1 MTLRECY
8 AALGGDYDDALGR
21 LRSEKLVNK
30 FVLRFLDDESYGLL
44 CASMEAKNYAEAFRA
59 AHTIKGI
66 CSNLSFTML
75 GRSSSELSAALR
87 NGYTPEADALT
98 ERVKEEYRRTEA
110 AIRAYRE
117 AAGG

>member
-8 AALGGDYDDALGR
+8 AALGGDYDDAMGR

-30 FVLRFLDDESYGLL
+30 FVLRFLDDKSYDLL
-44 CASMEAKNYAEAFRA
+44 CASMEAKDYEEAFRA

-66 CSNLSFTML
+66 CSNLAFTAL
-75 GRSSSELSAALR
+75 GKSSSELCEALR
-87 NGYTPEADALT
+87 HGYTPGADALA
-98 ERVKEEYRRTEA
+98 EQVKEAHRQTAA

-117 AAGG
+117 AAGE

>member
-30 FVLRFLDDESYGLL
+30 FVLRFLDDKSCELL
-44 CASMEAKNYAEAFRA
+44 CASMEEKNYEEAFRA

-66 CSNLSFTML
+66 CSNLSFTVL
-75 GRSSSELSAALR
+75 GQSSSELSEALR
-87 NGYTPEADALT
+87 YGYTPEADALA
-98 ERVKEEYRRTEA
+98 ERVKEDYRQTAA

-117 AAGG
+117 AAGE